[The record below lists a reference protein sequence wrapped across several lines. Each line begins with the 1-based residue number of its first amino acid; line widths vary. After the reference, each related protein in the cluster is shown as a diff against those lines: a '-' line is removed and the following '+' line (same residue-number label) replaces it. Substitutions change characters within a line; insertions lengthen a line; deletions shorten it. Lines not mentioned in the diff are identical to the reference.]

1 MQYKTLDTNQAT
13 KPKMSCSNCMVY
25 KTSGNEESEFQL
37 SGYKAKVK
45 LSNARNLIVSNNFRF
60 QNSLKL
66 K

>member
-1 MQYKTLDTNQAT
+1 
-13 KPKMSCSNCMVY
+13 MVY
-25 KTSGNEESEFQL
+25 KTSGNEEFEFQP

-45 LSNARNLIVSNNFRF
+45 LSDARNLIVSNNLRF